1 VTDIN
6 DERLMTRFLLGDLL
20 PAERQAIEERLAT
33 DPEYFEALAGLEDD
47 LILKWHRGELSDG
60 EERLF
65 TESYFSSPSRQA
77 RVASAGD
84 LIEAAEQ
91 WKVERWKA
99 AAATGSS
106 VWTRLWRWLSI
117 PRYVPPFAAGGAV
130 ALLVVAVSVALFI
143 TNDATR
149 RLQLIEQENSG
160 LRRQVETTRRLAVAF
175 TLAPVGERGTRE
187 GLNLVLIPR
196 DADEVR
202 LQFEVA
208 DLHTTAGLDAIIEPL
223 ADTVVATAQ
232 PVRVARTPT
241 SAHVAL
247 TMAAGEL
254 PDGDCVLRLRR
265 AATGGGHII
274 IATRAFRVSRD

>member
-6 DERLMTRFLLGDLL
+6 DERLMSRFLLGDLL
-20 PAERQAIEERLAT
+20 PAEQQAIEERLAA

-47 LILKWHRGELSDG
+47 LILTWHRGELSDG
-60 EERLF
+60 EGRLF
-65 TESYFSSPSRQA
+65 TQSYFSSPSRAA

-84 LIEAAEQ
+84 LIEAAE
-91 WKVERWKA
+91 RWTA
-99 AAATGSS
+99 AAAAGSS
-106 VWTRLWRWLSI
+106 VWNRLWRWLST
-117 PRYVPPFAAGGAV
+117 PPYVPRFAAAGAV

-143 TNDATR
+143 TSDATR
-149 RLQLIEQENSG
+149 RLQLIEQENTG
-160 LRRQVETTRRLAVAF
+160 LRRQVETTRRLAVAV

-196 DADEVR
+196 DADEVS

-208 DLHTTAGLDAIIEPL
+208 DLRTTAGLDALIEPL
-223 ADTVVATAQ
+223 AEAIVATAR

-247 TMAAGEL
+247 TVAAGDL
-254 PDGDCVLRLRR
+254 PDGDYVLRLRR
-265 AATGGGHII
+265 AATGSGHII
-274 IATRAFRVSRD
+274 IATRAFRVTRD

>member
-1 VTDIN
+1 MTDMN

-20 PAERQAIEERLAT
+20 PAERQAIEERLTT
-33 DPEYFEALAGLEDD
+33 DPEYLEALAALEDD

-60 EERLF
+60 EQRLF

-84 LIEAAEQ
+84 LIEAAE
-91 WKVERWKA
+91 RWKA
-99 AAATGSS
+99 AAAAGSS
-106 VWTRLWRWLSI
+106 VWTRLWRWLST

-149 RLQLIEQENSG
+149 RLHLVQQENTG

-208 DLHTTAGLDAIIEPL
+208 DLRTTAGLDAIIEPL

-247 TMAAGEL
+247 TVAAGEL

-265 AATGGGHII
+265 AATGGSHII
-274 IATRAFRVSRD
+274 IATRAFRVTRD